1 MTPLFSVSSV
11 DLRVLRAPF
20 LRAPAANGFQLQFP
34 ATFAKSTVWDNG
46 DVDHRKPSDES
57 LAAEISRRCREAKA
71 RLAQLM
77 AEHGLKAADG
87 WTILEDLRSRPE
99 YTEYIFRPIHLRL
112 PAPPPD
118 LKTSVAIDFEG
129 RPVEVREEY

>member
-1 MTPLFSVSSV
+1 MSGPRLII
-11 DLRVLRAPF
+11 LH
-20 LRAPAANGFQLQFP
+20 
-34 ATFAKSTVWDNG
+34 
-46 DVDHRKPSDES
+46 VDHNKPSDET

-77 AEHGLKAADG
+77 AEHGLKTSEG
-87 WTILEDLRSRPE
+87 WLILEDLRSRPQ
-99 YTEYIFRPIHLRL
+99 YTEYIFRPIHRQL
-112 PAPPPD
+112 PAPAPD

>member
-1 MTPLFSVSSV
+1 VEKNP
-11 DLRVLRAPF
+11 
-20 LRAPAANGFQLQFP
+20 
-34 ATFAKSTVWDNG
+34 
-46 DVDHRKPSDES
+46 PSDET

-77 AEHGLKAADG
+77 AEHGLQTSEG
-87 WTILEDLRSRPE
+87 WVILEDLRSRAE
-99 YTEYIFRPIHLRL
+99 YTEYIFRPIHRRL

-129 RPVEVREEY
+129 RPVEVRES

>member
-1 MTPLFSVSSV
+1 MKLRCCGTVIDVPGGLFHNIAVE
-11 DLRVLRAPF
+11 
-20 LRAPAANGFQLQFP
+20 N
-34 ATFAKSTVWDNG
+34 KS
-46 DVDHRKPSDES
+46 PSDET

-77 AEHGLKAADG
+77 AEHGLRTSEG
-87 WTILEDLRSRPE
+87 WVILEDLRSRPE
-99 YTEYIFRPIHLRL
+99 YTEYIFRPMHLRL

-129 RPVEVREEY
+129 RPVEIQRES